1 MLESDLRILRNGLW
15 EIEAALRRQEFP
27 LIALSETTL
36 CFTGCLQGRWKC
48 TWWKMST
55 FTTPPPSIKKTLA
68 LVGRLLDRAVEELAS
83 AKTDYWKELTLPLP
97 KHLPQLRRRILDLS
111 EILFP
116 FWEHFTIE
124 SSVLPGTA
132 QFLSYMESSRFLCDR
147 TTFSLLYPLPVW
159 VEIEAYTHQNIP
171 LSLLLQGR
179 GENSWSPTE
188 KRQVLHWARALQKES
203 LITQNKMILFFESLE
218 ILAKS
223 KQLPD
228 FSLGHLLLFLH
239 HNGIKKWM
247 GKDLFYLHWRVR
259 LTAGTL
265 LQTGDRT
272 LTVGLPLEKEH
283 SHNHFLHFTVQEEPQ
298 LLIRCG
304 YSRLINRFDAMARES
319 LQFGIRGPAVSTL
332 DQEARFQLVSK
343 LSQPMLT
350 YTWKSSDW
358 RLLPEEEQ
366 TAAMLSNH
374 LYHQVRENFSLDGV
388 SIKHLFLD
396 GTPSVLRS
404 CCVVTKKTA
413 CYLEWEKFACLIAK
427 GNLPILDFIV
437 HVSHL
442 SHHPLYLYFRKIGH
456 FSLKTGKTNLLST
469 SLPIDWKGSSYS
481 VQAEAL
487 AVSAVQIRKQVI
499 ERIQHSNLT
508 KEAPTEGIL
517 KEVEERVSALLV
529 SLYEAYPL
537 PSSLPMN
544 LLEEAEKQWNEGG
557 KKITPPL
564 SERNP
569 YYREHHQKVQSR
581 NKKALS
587 VKST

>member
-1 MLESDLRILRNGLW
+1 M
-15 EIEAALRRQEFP
+15 
-27 LIALSETTL
+27 
-36 CFTGCLQGRWKC
+36 
-48 TWWKMST
+48 
-55 FTTPPPSIKKTLA
+55 
-68 LVGRLLDRAVEELAS
+68 
-83 AKTDYWKELTLPLP
+83 
-97 KHLPQLRRRILDLS
+97 
-111 EILFP
+111 
-116 FWEHFTIE
+116 
-124 SSVLPGTA
+124 
-132 QFLSYMESSRFLCDR
+132 
-147 TTFSLLYPLPVW
+147 
-159 VEIEAYTHQNIP
+159 
-171 LSLLLQGR
+171 
-179 GENSWSPTE
+179 
-188 KRQVLHWARALQKES
+188 
-203 LITQNKMILFFESLE
+203 
-218 ILAKS
+218 
-223 KQLPD
+223 
-228 FSLGHLLLFLH
+228 
-239 HNGIKKWM
+239 
-247 GKDLFYLHWRVR
+247 
-259 LTAGTL
+259 
-265 LQTGDRT
+265 
-272 LTVGLPLEKEH
+272 
-283 SHNHFLHFTVQEEPQ
+283 
-298 LLIRCG
+298 
-304 YSRLINRFDAMARES
+304 
-319 LQFGIRGPAVSTL
+319 
-332 DQEARFQLVSK
+332 
-343 LSQPMLT
+343 
-350 YTWKSSDW
+350 
-358 RLLPEEEQ
+358 
-366 TAAMLSNH
+366 
-374 LYHQVRENFSLDGV
+374 
-388 SIKHLFLD
+388 
-396 GTPSVLRS
+396 
-404 CCVVTKKTA
+404 
-413 CYLEWEKFACLIAK
+413 EWEKFACLIAK